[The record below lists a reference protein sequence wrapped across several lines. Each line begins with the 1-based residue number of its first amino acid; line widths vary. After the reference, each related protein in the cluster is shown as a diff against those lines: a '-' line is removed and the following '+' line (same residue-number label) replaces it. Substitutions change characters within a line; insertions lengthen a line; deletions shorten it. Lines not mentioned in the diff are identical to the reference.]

1 MEEEGYFILDRNYR
15 NRYGEIDIIAKRD
28 KCLIFIEVK
37 TRTNLEYGDPLEAI
51 NKLKISRIKRLA
63 SFYIASNKLSGFN
76 PRFNVISIIINRSLI
91 KKIIEKDNMLN
102 GITELNILEDKSL
115 LKIEHIENAF

>member
-1 MEEEGYFILDRNYR
+1 MKEEGYYILDRNYR
-15 NRYGEIDIIAKRD
+15 NRYGEIDIIAKKD

-37 TRTNLEYGDPLEAI
+37 TRTNLDYGDPLETI

-91 KKIIEKDNMLN
+91 KKIIEKDNMSN
-102 GITELNILEDKSL
+102 GITELNIPQDKSL

>member
-1 MEEEGYFILDRNYR
+1 MKEEGYFILDRNYR
-15 NRYGEIDIIAKRD
+15 NRYGEIDIIAKKD

-37 TRTNLEYGDPLEAI
+37 TRTNLDYGDPLETI

-63 SFYIASNKLSGFN
+63 SFYIVSNKLSGFN

-91 KKIIEKDNMLN
+91 KKIIEKDNMSN
-102 GITELNILEDKSL
+102 GITEINVLGDKSL

>member
-1 MEEEGYFILDRNYR
+1 LKEEGYFILDRNYR
-15 NRYGEIDIIAKRD
+15 NRYGEIDIIAKKD

-37 TRTNLEYGDPLEAI
+37 TRTNLDYGDPLETI

-91 KKIIEKDNMLN
+91 KKIIEKDNMSN
-102 GITELNILEDKSL
+102 GITELNIPQDKSL

>member
-1 MEEEGYFILDRNYR
+1 LKEEGYFILDRNYR
-15 NRYGEIDIIAKRD
+15 NRYGEIDIIAKKD

-37 TRTNLEYGDPLEAI
+37 TRTNLNYGDPLETI

-91 KKIIEKDNMLN
+91 KKIIEKDNMSN
-102 GITELNILEDKSL
+102 GITELNTLEDKSL